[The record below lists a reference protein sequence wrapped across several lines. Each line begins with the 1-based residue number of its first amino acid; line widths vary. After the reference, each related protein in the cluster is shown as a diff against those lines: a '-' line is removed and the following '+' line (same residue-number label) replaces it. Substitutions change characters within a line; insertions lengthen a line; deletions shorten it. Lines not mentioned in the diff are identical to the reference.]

1 MRRCVAP
8 ASPVTTPQTNFD
20 MTPTATKSELS
31 RALKIHRAQLDTFL
45 AKPGAPSPDAKKRY
59 DTKAVAA
66 WIAESR
72 GTGSTDSL
80 KAARLVEVRLRCE
93 KLRRELDR
101 DAGVTILRSAVDDLH
116 GRLAAG
122 VRSMLYDCLE
132 NRLPAACAGY
142 SALQLRRY
150 GRDLAD
156 EIVGR
161 LAGGIET
168 WNPTT

>member
-1 MRRCVAP
+1 M
-8 ASPVTTPQTNFD
+8 TTPQTNFD

-45 AKPGAPSPDAKKRY
+45 SKPGAPSPDAKKRY

-101 DAGVTILRSAVDDLH
+101 DAGVTIPRVEVEALHGKLAVNLRSL
-116 GRLAAG
+116 
-122 VRSMLYDCLE
+122 LYFKLE
-132 NRLPAACAGY
+132 EELPAKAAGY
-142 SALQLRRY
+142 SALQLRIA
-150 GRDLAD
+150 GREMAD
-156 EIVGR
+156 ELVGR
-161 LAGGIET
+161 LAQHIDT
-168 WNPTT
+168 WVPAKI

>member
-1 MRRCVAP
+1 
-8 ASPVTTPQTNFD
+8 

-72 GTGSTDSL
+72 GTGSADSL
-80 KAARLVEVRLRCE
+80 KAARLIEVRLRCE

-101 DAGVTILRSAVDDLH
+101 DAGVTILRADVDLLH
-116 GRLAAG
+116 GKLALNLKG
-122 VRSMLYDCLE
+122 LLYAKLE
-132 NRLPAACAGY
+132 GELPAKCQGY
-142 SALQLRRY
+142 DALALRRA
-150 GRDLAD
+150 GREMAD
-156 EIVGR
+156 ELVGR
-161 LAGGIET
+161 LAQDIDT
-168 WNPTT
+168 WVPN